1 MLSVAGACCCVRH
14 CALGALIASHLSRNA
29 ANPVWTTQCHPSNKP
44 YRFRVFRCDR
54 GYSLHL
60 LLRLSGRP
68 DLVHPRPGIAVRLS
82 CKGIIILFALKP
94 LEESQPLAWCIVS
107 ADSEAEARQAA
118 NDQSTRSR
126 SCRLTC
132 SRDSRV
138 QASGANWWFGASER
152 RCRFFC
158 QRADVAGV

>member
-1 MLSVAGACCCVRH
+1 MSTQATS
-14 CALGALIASHLSRNA
+14 LIASEFCF
-29 ANPVWTTQCHPSNKP
+29 Q
-44 YRFRVFRCDR
+44 RCDR

-82 CKGIIILFALKP
+82 CEGIIILFELKP

-126 SCRLTC
+126 SCRLAC

-138 QASGANWWFGASER
+138 QASGANWWIGASER
-152 RCRFFC
+152 CCRFFSANA
-158 QRADVAGV
+158 QMLPVSELRYYSSLGPGLG